1 MKGDPCLRTDG
12 MVEID
17 PEKIRALAKPS
28 HNACLGTGITG
39 VVRGTNIHRI
49 CPCVWRALR
58 RKGVG
63 NAEEWRYI
71 RKDNPSADTAVAE

>member
-1 MKGDPCLRTDG
+1 MKDG

-17 PEKIRALAKPS
+17 LEKIRALAKPS
-28 HNACLGTGITG
+28 HNTCLGTGITG

-58 RKGVG
+58 RRGVV

-71 RKDNPSADTAVAE
+71 RKDPPATGAVSAE